1 MSKNNLYVKNLGN
14 LDDDDL
20 WCLFNEFGK
29 IISHKISRNS
39 SGQSKGFGF
48 VCFQHEK
55 DAKTA
60 ISKLNGQFIGSKPLY
75 VSYFQGKEERENL
88 TNEDYVL
95 QNKNTSKKI
104 AVSNLDENIDDEKL
118 RYLFA
123 RFGNITSS
131 NVKRSENGLKSGIVS
146 FEKNEEAETA
156 SEIMNGFMLCKK
168 KLCVKLLECNRTTER
183 ISQIKSVSSTN
194 LPSLL
199 AQPCKNKVFVT
210 NLDERI
216 NSKELRAFFKECGTI
231 TSCSVLEENGKSR
244 GCGIVAF
251 SSEDEAEIAILF
263 MNGCKMRSKQLSVDY
278 YKDKVE
284 QKNDLSKKNPFGSQL
299 NLESQLLSSS
309 KTQSL
314 GSKIFVKCL
323 HEDVNDSDLN
333 HLFARFGS
341 ITSCYVL
348 RDKNRRSKGS
358 GVVKFSTEQEA
369 TDAIRKMNG
378 TMFMTKTLCVEFFK
392 CKKES
397 VPELRIKKK
406 IFFIFLINLCSLPNL
421 PIINLC
427 SLPKFEASSSIK
439 SASLLDLSTRSAQ
452 SSTITPRSTKDSV
465 KNDLKNCNLR
475 IENLDDDVDDNG
487 LYRLFSCFGKIKS
500 AKVMTYNNGKSKG
513 YGYVCYETNEE
524 ASKAIS
530 SMNGVQ
536 LSSKETLV
544 ITYYEQR
551 KNFNN
556 VDGNKNEVEKE
567 CCICYSILT
576 TRIVFDPCGHS
587 CVCDS
592 CVTQIDDKCPLCRGN
607 IIKYIKAYI

>member
-14 LDDDDL
+14 IDDEDL
-20 WCLFNEFGK
+20 WCLFNEFGE

-39 SGQSKGFGF
+39 SGHSKGFGF
-48 VCFQHEK
+48 VCFRHEK
-55 DAKTA
+55 DAKNA
-60 ISKLNGQFIGSKPLY
+60 ISKLNGRLIGSKPLY
-75 VSYFQGKEERENL
+75 VSYFQGKEERKNNL

-131 NVKRSENGLKSGIVS
+131 YVKKSENGKSLGFGIVS
-146 FEKNEEAETA
+146 FEKNEEAEIA
-156 SEIMNGFMLCKK
+156 LEKMNGLMIYSK
-168 KLCVKLLECNRTTER
+168 KLCVKLLECNHTTER
-183 ISQIKSVSSTN
+183 ISQIKSVSFTN

-199 AQPCKNKVFVT
+199 AQPCKNKLFIA

-216 NSKELRAFFKECGTI
+216 NSKDLRALFEEFGTI
-231 TSCSVLEENGKSR
+231 TSCSVLEKNGKSR

-251 SSEDEAEIAILF
+251 SSEDEAKISILF
-263 MNGCKMRSKQLSVDY
+263 MNGRVIHSKQLSVDY

-284 QKNDLSKKNPFGSQL
+284 QKNDLSKKNQFSSQL
-299 NLESQLLSSS
+299 NLESQFLSSL

-314 GSKIFVKCL
+314 GSKIFVKSL

-348 RDKNRRSKGS
+348 RESNGRSKGS

-369 TDAIRKMNG
+369 INAIRKMNG
-378 TMFMTKTLCVEFFK
+378 TMFMTKKLCVEFFECK
-392 CKKES
+392 NESKKES
-397 VPELRIKKK
+397 VPDLRIKT
-406 IFFIFLINLCSLPNL
+406 
-421 PIINLC
+421 
-427 SLPKFEASSSIK
+427 SSSIK

-452 SSTITPRSTKDSV
+452 RSTINSRSTKDSV
-465 KNDLKNCNLR
+465 KNDLKYCNLR

-487 LYRLFSCFGKIKS
+487 LYRLFSYFGKIVS
-500 AKVMTYNNGKSKG
+500 AKVMTFNNGKSKG
-513 YGYVCYETNEE
+513 YGFVCYETSEE
-524 ASKAIS
+524 ASKAVS
-530 SMNGVQ
+530 SMSGVQ
-536 LSSKETLV
+536 LSSKKTLV

-551 KNFNN
+551 KKYNN
-556 VDGNKNEVEKE
+556 VDKNNDEVEKE
-567 CCICYSILT
+567 CCICYSVLT

-587 CVCDS
+587 CVCDV
-592 CVTQIDDKCPLCRGN
+592 CVTQIDGKCPLCRGN
-607 IIKYIKAYI
+607 FIKYIKAYI